1 MFNITASWHVCDQYS
16 SYNEWETLEPTSF
29 SVALKR
35 MLDMWVNP
43 QNHECS
49 HEGQD
54 FDSEDYF
61 ATTLNL
67 GRGLYLEQAGRDTF
81 GGSNAGVWQPL
92 PKCRLA
98 VRRPE

>member
-1 MFNITASWHVCDQYS
+1 MFNITASWHVTDQYS

-43 QNHECS
+43 QNHQCDPDE
-49 HEGQD
+49 QD
-54 FDSEDYF
+54 WDSEDFF

-67 GRGLYLEQAGRDTF
+67 GRGLFLEQVGRNTF
-81 GGSNAGVWQPL
+81 GGNTAGVWERL
-92 PKCRLA
+92 PGC
-98 VRRPE
+98 VSE